1 MLGPWAPLFW
11 SLGLL
16 AAVWLSGRQL
26 TRYFLST
33 VYLLTRSPNAAG
45 SLYAIV
51 LLPGT
56 VVHEASHW
64 LMAKLVG
71 VRTGSIAI
79 FPSRSRGG
87 SYQLGFVTVRG
98 GALWQHTLIGLA
110 PLLVGC
116 LLTYWLAT
124 GLFEVSALQQ
134 AWLARRWADIGAVV
148 AAGLRGPD
156 AWLRLYLLFAISDA
170 MFLSAPD
177 RAPVQRMLVYL
188 AAVLTVLYA
197 VGWVPA
203 LPPGWTTALQ
213 GAFAALAA
221 GLAVTLGLHLA
232 LLAVVW
238 GLFHLA
244 RRLVRWGT

>member
-1 MLGPWAPLFW
+1 MLGPWAPLVW
-11 SLGLL
+11 SLVLL

-26 TRYFLST
+26 ARYFLST
-33 VYLLTRSPNAAG
+33 VYLLTRSQNAAG

-56 VVHEASHW
+56 VVHEVSHW

-71 VRTGSIAI
+71 VRTGSISL
-79 FPSRSRGG
+79 FPSRGRGG

-110 PLLVGC
+110 PLLAGS

-124 GLFEVSALQQ
+124 GLFDVPALQQ
-134 AWLARRWADIGAVV
+134 AWLARRWPDIGAVL

-156 AWLRLYLLFAISDA
+156 VGLRLYLLFAISDA

-188 AAVLTVLYA
+188 AAALTVLYA

-203 LPPGWTTALQ
+203 LPPEWTTALQ
-213 GAFAALAA
+213 GAFAAFAA
-221 GLAVTLGLHLA
+221 GLAVTLGLHLV
-232 LLAVVW
+232 LLAVFW
-238 GLFHLA
+238 GLFQ
-244 RRLVRWGT
+244 LVRMVGNW